1 MFWSLIPLIGA
12 CIVLAALVGQC
23 SFQPKGPADGAVPTY
38 DVTTAL
44 RADAT
49 VLHFPIRLPALPAG
63 WKANSGGRGSI
74 EQGRTDAA
82 GKRVSAVTSRVGYL
96 APSGMYVSLTQSD
109 ADETALVQSINTSVY
124 PSGTQEVNGVKWIV
138 YQGGEGA
145 EPVWTVRLG
154 NPAGPAQLA
163 ITGAAGADDSRTLAA
178 ATQSQQPLP
187 GK

>member
-74 EQGRTDAA
+74 EQGPHRRRREARQRRDLAGRLSGPVRQRVRQPHPERRRRDRT
-82 GKRVSAVTSRVGYL
+82 GPVQYYSYSRIELGLRINWKRRLFNTTYYSTIEMAVT
-96 APSGMYVSLTQSD
+96 D
-109 ADETALVQSINTSVY
+109 
-124 PSGTQEVNGVKWIV
+124 
-138 YQGGEGA
+138 
-145 EPVWTVRLG
+145 
-154 NPAGPAQLA
+154 
-163 ITGAAGADDSRTLAA
+163 
-178 ATQSQQPLP
+178 
-187 GK
+187 